1 MKNTIT
7 LCIIGLLFSSNF
19 LFGQTKS
26 SHEDSL
32 SNLLCKKW
40 EVDYMLLGTKKI
52 TSLPNAEEINYVFN
66 KDRSLVM
73 MGRDSRGRTKGK
85 WSYDRR
91 KKIIKLTIKG
101 KTNTVVASLN
111 ENELVLL
118 ADSSN
123 ASDKDL
129 PEIKFVYKIKTA
141 ESAAMA
147 GLASN

>member
-1 MKNTIT
+1 
-7 LCIIGLLFSSNF
+7 
-19 LFGQTKS
+19 
-26 SHEDSL
+26 
-32 SNLLCKKW
+32 
-40 EVDYMLLGTKKI
+40 
-52 TSLPNAEEINYVFN
+52 
-66 KDRSLVM
+66 M
-73 MGRDSRGRTKGK
+73 MGRDSRGRTKGN